1 MDAHYDV
8 VVVGAGSAGAVLA
21 ARLSEDPT
29 RSVLLLE
36 AGPDRVAISPLS
48 LHDAAAEPDRTWTDL
63 RARRTREQDHLPY
76 LRGRGVGGSSQ
87 INAMVALRGVPD
99 DYDEWGATWGADGW
113 DRSVAYSWFDR
124 VALPL
129 EPAPIAD
136 IGPLSSALLQAES
149 GAFRPPLTRDG
160 HGRRISVAAAYL
172 DGARARPNLAIGV
185 DAHVDVVLLEGRRAV
200 GVRLA
205 DGSVVSARHV
215 VLSAGAL
222 HSPAILLRSG
232 VDRPGV
238 GAGLQDHPSFAITVV
253 LRDEVAPVAASLPV
267 SVVWPGTHFVRDDLQ
282 VVVADVA
289 DPAVPRSAA
298 VVAALM
304 RVESRGTV
312 RLTSNDP
319 LVDPEIDLHL
329 CSDPSDLEGLSAAV
343 RMAERFVQSSAV
355 AALGEV
361 LPYDSSDAGILA
373 AAGPYVHATSTCRM
387 GAVTDDN
394 AVVDGQ
400 CRVIDYDGLRVCDA
414 SVLPRVPRA
423 NPHLPVVMVAERTAA
438 LAAEQLD
445 GER

>member
-21 ARLSEDPT
+21 GRLSEDPT

-36 AGPDRVAISPLS
+36 AGPDRVTTTSPLS

-63 RARRTREQDHLPY
+63 RARRTRQQDHLPY

-99 DYDEWGATWGADGW
+99 DYDEWGATWGAAGW
-113 DRSVAYSWFDR
+113 DRSVASSWFDR
-124 VALPL
+124 IALPL
-129 EPAPIAD
+129 QPAPITQ
-136 IGPLSSALLQAES
+136 IGPLSSALLHAES
-149 GAFRPPLTRDG
+149 SAFRPPLTRDAR
-160 HGRRISVAAAYL
+160 GRRITVAAAYL
-172 DGARARPNLAIGV
+172 DGARARPNLTIGV
-185 DAHVDVVLLEGRRAV
+185 DSHVDVVLLEGRRAV

-205 DGSVVSARHV
+205 DGTDVSARHV

-238 GAGLQDHPSFAITVV
+238 GAGLQDHPSFTITVV
-253 LRDEVAPVAASLPV
+253 LRDEVAPAAASLPV
-267 SVVWPGTHFVRDDLQ
+267 SVVWPGTHVVQDDLQ

-289 DPAVPRSAA
+289 DSMVPRSAA

-319 LVDPEIDLHL
+319 LVDPQVDLHL
-329 CSDPSDLEGLSAAV
+329 CSDPRDLEGLSAAV
-343 RMAERFVQSSAV
+343 QMAERFVRSSAV

-373 AAGPYVHATSTCRM
+373 AAGPYVHASSSCRM
-387 GAVTDDN
+387 GATTDHD
-394 AVVDGQ
+394 AVVDGA
-400 CRVIDYDGLRVCDA
+400 CRVIGYDALTVCDA
-414 SVLPRVPRA
+414 SVLPRAPRA
-423 NPHLPVVMVAERTAA
+423 NPHLTVVMVAERTAA
-438 LAAEQLD
+438 MLAAHLA
-445 GER
+445 R